1 MAKKCRHKR
10 LILATATAVTFYPDE
25 EPFVADKVEPSGFE
39 EITTNAINIEW
50 CPKCN
55 TAQVI
60 SIEGL
65 QGIQT

>member
-10 LILATATAVTFYPDE
+10 LILATAANVVFDPDE
-25 EPFVADKVEPSGFE
+25 EPFTVDKVEPSGFE
-39 EITTNAINIEW
+39 EITANAIHIHW

-65 QGIQT
+65 QGIET